1 MQEPAEIEPP
11 EPAEEIEPVAWRG
24 RDLALAFVVALVASV
39 VTIALFLALTG
50 PSSDLV
56 VFGIGGALIYLSISL
71 SFWYF
76 VVRRSG
82 ATWEQVGFRD
92 IHPSLILRLAGWT
105 FVTLFLSG
113 SVSALV
119 EALTGRSPSSAA
131 PVFPRTPTS
140 EELLITAVLA
150 CLIAPVVEEFI
161 FRGLLLGYLRTRVKV
176 GVAVVLTAAL
186 FAIVHLIPIQL
197 APLFVFGVMFAF
209 VRIRYDNV
217 WAAVL
222 MHAMV
227 NGVAVWVSFALT
239 TS

>member
-1 MQEPAEIEPP
+1 MQEPAGTERPDVADEVDS
-11 EPAEEIEPVAWRG
+11 VAWRG
-24 RDLALAFVVALVASV
+24 RDLAVAFVVALIASV
-39 VTIALFLALTG
+39 VTIALFLASTG
-50 PSSDLV
+50 PTSDLV
-56 VFGIGGALIYLSISL
+56 VFGIGGGLIYLCISV

-92 IHPSLILRLAGWT
+92 IQPSLILRLAGWT

-113 SVSALV
+113 AVSALV

-140 EELLITAVLA
+140 EELLITAILA
-150 CLIAPVVEEFI
+150 CLIAPIVEEFI

-176 GVAVVLTAAL
+176 GIAVALSAAL
-186 FAIVHLIPIQL
+186 FAIAHLIPIQL
-197 APLFVFGVMFAF
+197 APLFIFGVMFAF

-227 NGVAVWVSFALT
+227 NGIAVWVSFALT
-239 TS
+239 Q